1 MPSLPDNDQAIQEEL
16 LAHALTATATAIFIT
31 DRTGRIVWIN
41 DAFSQLCGYRREEV
55 IGRTP
60 SLLKSGR
67 QSHAFYT
74 QLWETMLSGK
84 VWQGEVVDQRQDG
97 SLYTADE
104 IITPLFDEHGAI
116 THFIAIQHDVTERKQ
131 ESEHNHQLAYQDFL
145 TALPNR
151 ANFSSCHE
159 QAVAQAKQTRHLV
172 GTLFLD
178 LDKFKPVND
187 RLGHRAG
194 DELLVAVARR
204 MRSAVRHGDL
214 VARVGGDEF
223 AILLTELPNVDVARL
238 LAQKLVDSIARP
250 FLVQDKK
257 VSIGASI
264 GIAIYPIDGEE
275 PDALLE
281 HADKAMYRAKCLG
294 GSNYQF
300 YTPEPDSARPVESR
314 EKSR

>member
-1 MPSLPDNDQAIQEEL
+1 
-16 LAHALTATATAIFIT
+16 
-31 DRTGRIVWIN
+31 
-41 DAFSQLCGYRREEV
+41 
-55 IGRTP
+55 
-60 SLLKSGR
+60 
-67 QSHAFYT
+67 
-74 QLWETMLSGK
+74 MLSGK